1 LLPVLPTFAV
11 VPLVKMHRTGQPP
24 SVVPLDRKRTALANH
39 FGCALDRKR
48 TASGQPPRLSSDQSK
63 PTPCGCASGQD
74 ASRWPTP
81 FGCALDQKCTALANP
96 PFGCALDRE
105 CTASSRRSDHTRT
118 LPTISVVLANH
129 FGCAR
134 RLLQLCWPAITA
146 VPPPSFWTVAG
157 PLRMMTG
164 TYHLITPG
172 PSIRVYA
179 VAPLWRSAAIRALS
193 YSRISNGPTISVSRA
208 HRSSS

>member
-48 TASGQPPRLSSDQSK
+48 TASGQPLRLSSDQSK

-96 PFGCALDRE
+96 PSVVPSIESAPRPADVATILAPCQP
-105 CTASSRRSDHTRT
+105 SRLC
-118 LPTISVVLANH
+118 LPTISVVLA
-129 FGCAR
+129 GYCSCAGQ
-134 RLLQLCWPAITA
+134 LLQLC
-146 VPPPSFWTVAG
+146 PPHHFG
-157 PLRMMTG
+157 PLRDLCG
-164 TYHLITPG
+164 
-172 PSIRVYA
+172 
-179 VAPLWRSAAIRALS
+179 
-193 YSRISNGPTISVSRA
+193 
-208 HRSSS
+208 

>member
-1 LLPVLPTFAV
+1 
-11 VPLVKMHRTGQPP
+11 MHRTGQPP

-48 TASGQPPRLSSDQSK
+48 TASGQPLRLSSDQSK

-96 PFGCALDRE
+96 LRLCP
-105 CTASSRRSDHTRT
+105 RSKVHRVR
-118 LPTISVVLANH
+118 PTQRPYSHLANH
-129 FGCAR
+129 LGCACQPF
-134 RLLQLCWPAITA
+134 RLCSPAIAA
-146 VPPPSFWTVAG
+146 V
-157 PLRMMTG
+157 LTG
-164 TYHLITPG
+164 YYSCAPIILDRCGTFADDDRDLSLDNPR

-179 VAPLWRSAAIRALS
+179 VAPLWRSAAIRALP
-193 YSRISNGPTISVSRA
+193 YSRTSNGPTMSVSRA